1 MGDAEGSDDG
11 LELFGEEKT
20 PSMVTKKTRGELFEE
35 HYLRCKIETNE
46 DTFVKQKGGSLSLE
60 GVDLGN
66 QIQHQHSTCCNKSTE
81 WHPNKQTTRC
91 KKEKKRFFVLSS
103 PW

>member
-20 PSMVTKKTRGELFEE
+20 QSMVTKKTRGELFEE

-60 GVDLGN
+60 GVGLGKPN
-66 QIQHQHSTCCNKSTE
+66 PTSALDMLQQIKRMASKQT
-81 WHPNKQTTRC
+81 NKQQGA
-91 KKEKKRFFVLSS
+91 KKKGNDFLY
-103 PW
+103 